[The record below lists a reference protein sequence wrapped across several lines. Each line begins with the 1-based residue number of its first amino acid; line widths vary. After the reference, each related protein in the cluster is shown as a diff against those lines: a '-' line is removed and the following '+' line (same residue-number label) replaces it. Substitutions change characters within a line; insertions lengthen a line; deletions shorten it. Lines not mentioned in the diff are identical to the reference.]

1 MAGRKPKLTPETQK
15 TLVAYIRSGA
25 FDWVAAEAAGIAA
38 STFRRWMKDGEL
50 GVAAYVGFYEAVREA
65 RAAAR
70 VAAEVEVRRD
80 NPLAWL
86 RYGPGRDRG
95 AEKRGWTDS
104 KDVTV
109 KGDEEAP
116 VPVTLQFGKG
126 KAKAPKEMTD
136 AELEQ
141 AEEALGGNGDSD

>member
-1 MAGRKPKLTPETQK
+1 MPGRNTKLTPETQTK
-15 TLVAYIRSGA
+15 IVSYIRSGA
-25 FDWVAAEAAGIAA
+25 FDWVAAEAGGIAA

-50 GVAAYVGFYEAVREA
+50 GVAAYIGFYEAVRVARAEA
-65 RAAAR
+65 R
-70 VAAEVEVRRD
+70 VTAEVEVRKD

-95 AEKRGWTDS
+95 PEKRGWTDS

-116 VPVTLQFGKG
+116 IPVTLQFGKG
-126 KAKAPKEMTD
+126 KAKTPREMTD
-136 AELEQ
+136 AELEAAREQ
-141 AEEALGGNGDSD
+141 LDDDGD

>member
-1 MAGRKPKLTPETQK
+1 MSGRNIKLTPETQK
-15 TLVAYIRSGA
+15 TIVAFIRSGA
-25 FDWVAAEAAGIAA
+25 FDWVAAEAAGICGK
-38 STFRRWMKDGEL
+38 TFRRWMEAGEQ
-50 GVAAYVGFYEAVREA
+50 GHATYTGFYEAVREA
-65 RAAAR
+65 RGQAR
-70 VAAEVEVRRD
+70 VTAEVDVRKD

-95 AEKRGWTDS
+95 PEKRGWTDS

-116 VPVTLQFGKG
+116 IPVTLQFGKKG

-136 AELEQ
+136 EELKAAKEQ
-141 AEEALGGNGDSD
+141 LDDGGD